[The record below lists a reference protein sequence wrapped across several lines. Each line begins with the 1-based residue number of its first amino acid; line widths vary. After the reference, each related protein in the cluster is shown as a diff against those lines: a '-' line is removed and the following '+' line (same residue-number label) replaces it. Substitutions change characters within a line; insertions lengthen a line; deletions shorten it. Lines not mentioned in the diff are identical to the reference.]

1 MIGIEIKASASVKTS
16 DFNGLRKLS
25 SASKNFKLG
34 LVLYDGE
41 RALPFGDACTPHP
54 SPASVARRRPE

>member
-25 SASKNFKLG
+25 SASKNVKHG

-41 RALPFGDACTPHP
+41 RALPFGDRLHAAPISSLWGT
-54 SPASVARRRPE
+54 